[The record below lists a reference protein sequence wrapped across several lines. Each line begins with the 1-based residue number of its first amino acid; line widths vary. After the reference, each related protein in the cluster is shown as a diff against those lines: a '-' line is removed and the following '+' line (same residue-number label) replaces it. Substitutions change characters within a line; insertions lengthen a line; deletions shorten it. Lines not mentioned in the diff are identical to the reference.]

1 MESRGNTT
9 SIRGVLFDRDGTLIV
24 NVPYNSELEFVQP
37 MPGAYALLS
46 ELRRTGVKLG
56 VISNQSGIARGL
68 LTVEQVQAI
77 NRRVEALLGPFD
89 VWKFC
94 PHGPGDGCS
103 CRKPRP
109 GMVLAAAAELGLRP
123 EELAVV
129 GDIGADIGAAR
140 AAGSRG
146 ILVPTHETL
155 EAEVTSAPY
164 VAKDL
169 RAVLPVLQAGQQGDG
184 PGGRERQGMP

>member
-1 MESRGNTT
+1 MERRGKTT

-24 NVPYNSELEFVQP
+24 NVPYNSELALVRP
-37 MPGAYALLS
+37 MPGAGALLS

-68 LTVEQVQAI
+68 LTKEQVQAV
-77 NRRVEALLGPFD
+77 NRKVDALLGPFD

-94 PHGPGDGCS
+94 PHGPADGCS

-123 EELAVV
+123 DEVAVV
-129 GDIGADIGAAR
+129 GDIGADIAAAH

-146 ILVPTHETL
+146 ILVPTRETL
-155 EAEVTSAPY
+155 EVEVSRAPR
-164 VAKDL
+164 VAQDL
-169 RAVLPVLQAGQQGDG
+169 WAVLPMLQAEQEGDG
-184 PGGRERQGMP
+184 PDGRDRRVTP